1 MLLATICSGAV
12 VPDGGARAAGTA
24 ATKGALEALGHTSV
38 RFAGSL
44 PNPALAAGVD
54 TLPGVDHIVVLMLE
68 NHSYDNLLGMLGR
81 GGSKTGPGV
90 IPPPGSVSR

>member
-1 MLLATICSGAV
+1 
-12 VPDGGARAAGTA
+12 
-24 ATKGALEALGHTSV
+24 
-38 RFAGSL
+38 
-44 PNPALAAGVD
+44 
-54 TLPGVDHIVVLMLE
+54 VDHIVVLMLE